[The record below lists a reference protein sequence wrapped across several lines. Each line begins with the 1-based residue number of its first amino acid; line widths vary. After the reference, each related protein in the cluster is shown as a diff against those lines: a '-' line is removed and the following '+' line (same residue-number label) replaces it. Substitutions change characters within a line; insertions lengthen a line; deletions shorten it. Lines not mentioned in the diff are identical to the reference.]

1 MVFSYFLSRSF
12 LLYGKTPGK
21 VRQLL
26 LVNFIRGHVCITVVK
41 MSNLFYLRLLWCKSL
56 FQVVTKYVNNYRFFL
71 KLCSLYRHLLI
82 KATALMRQTWMQWI
96 MYCSEVTSKLFCIYL
111 AYKNSQI
118 FNLQLSIVSRVS
130 HFEDFK

>member
-1 MVFSYFLSRSF
+1 MVFSYFISRSF

-56 FQVVTKYVNNYRFFL
+56 FQVVTKCVNNYRFFFL
-71 KLCSLYRHLLI
+71 FYRHLLI

-118 FNLQLSIVSRVS
+118 FNFQLSTVSRVS

>member
-1 MVFSYFLSRSF
+1 MVFSYFLIRSF

-56 FQVVTKYVNNYRFFL
+56 FQVVTKCVNNYRFFFL
-71 KLCSLYRHLLI
+71 QTLI

-118 FNLQLSIVSRVS
+118 FNFQLSIVSRVS